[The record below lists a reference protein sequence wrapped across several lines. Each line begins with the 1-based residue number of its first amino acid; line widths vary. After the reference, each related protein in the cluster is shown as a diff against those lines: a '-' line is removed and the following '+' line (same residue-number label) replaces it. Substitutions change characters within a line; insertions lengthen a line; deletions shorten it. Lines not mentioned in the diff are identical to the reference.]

1 MMNLYYDGSCTIKLN
16 MKNWDDDLAKIMEKK
31 MKKYKEQIDNNL
43 PSNNKQ
49 DKNISG
55 PITLTDYNFDQT
67 IRKYSL
73 LVVDFWAPWCGP
85 CKLVSPVI
93 DQLAIEFSG
102 KAVFGKLNVD
112 ENPTVANIFG
122 IQSIPTLIIFKD
134 GEAVDGVMGALP
146 KQQLISTIS
155 RHF

>member
-1 MMNLYYDGSCTIKLN
+1 MED
-16 MKNWDDDLAKIMEKK
+16 WDEDLAKIMEKK
-31 MKKYKEQIDNNL
+31 MKKYKEQIDTNL
-43 PSNNKQ
+43 PSNNNH

-85 CKLVSPVI
+85 CKLVSPII
-93 DQLAIEFSG
+93 DQLATELTG

-112 ENPTVANIFG
+112 ENPTIANIFG
-122 IQSIPTLIIFKD
+122 IQSIPTLIIFKN
-134 GEAVDGVMGALP
+134 GEAVDGLMGALP
-146 KQQLISTIS
+146 KHQMISTIS

>member
-1 MMNLYYDGSCTIKLN
+1 
-16 MKNWDDDLAKIMEKK
+16 MKNWDEDLAKIMEKK
-31 MKKYKEQIDNNL
+31 MKKYKEQIDYNN
-43 PSNNKQ
+43 PSNNNY

-55 PITLTDYNFDQT
+55 PIILTDYNFDQT

-85 CKLVSPVI
+85 CKLVSPII
-93 DQLAIEFSG
+93 DQLANELSG

-134 GEAVDGVMGALP
+134 GEAVDGIMGALP

>member
-1 MMNLYYDGSCTIKLN
+1 ME
-16 MKNWDDDLAKIMEKK
+16 NWDEDLAKIMEKK

-43 PSNNKQ
+43 PSNNNH

-85 CKLVSPVI
+85 CKLVSPII
-93 DQLAIEFSG
+93 DQLAIELSG
-102 KAVFGKLNVD
+102 KAAFGKLNVD

-134 GEAVDGVMGALP
+134 GEAVDGLMGALP

>member
-1 MMNLYYDGSCTIKLN
+1 MED
-16 MKNWDDDLAKIMEKK
+16 WDEDLAKILEKK

-43 PSNNKQ
+43 PSNNNL
-49 DKNISG
+49 DKDISG

-85 CKLVSPVI
+85 CKLVSPII
-93 DQLAIEFSG
+93 DQLATELSG

-122 IQSIPTLIIFKD
+122 IQSIPTLIIFKN
-134 GEAVDGVMGALP
+134 GEAVDGLMGALP
-146 KQQLISTIS
+146 KHQLISTIS

>member
-1 MMNLYYDGSCTIKLN
+1 
-16 MKNWDDDLAKIMEKK
+16 MKNWDEDLAKIMEKK
-31 MKKYKEQIDNNL
+31 MKKYKEQIDYNI
-43 PSNNKQ
+43 PSNNNHN
-49 DKNISG
+49 KNISV
-55 PITLTDYNFDQT
+55 PIILTDYNFDQT

-85 CKLVSPVI
+85 CKLVSPII
-93 DQLAIEFSG
+93 DQLAFELSG

-134 GEAVDGVMGALP
+134 GEAVDGLMGALP

>member
-1 MMNLYYDGSCTIKLN
+1 MNLYYDESRTVN
-16 MKNWDDDLAKIMEKK
+16 YSMKNWDEDLAKIMEKK
-31 MKKYKEQIDNNL
+31 MRKYQDQIDYNI
-43 PSNNKQ
+43 PSNNNH

-85 CKLVSPVI
+85 CKLVSPII
-93 DQLAIEFSG
+93 DQLANELSG

-134 GEAVDGVMGALP
+134 GEAVDGIMGALP

>member
-1 MMNLYYDGSCTIKLN
+1 MMNLYYGGSCTIKLN
-16 MKNWDDDLAKIMEKK
+16 MKNWDEDLAKIMEKK

>member
-1 MMNLYYDGSCTIKLN
+1 
-16 MKNWDDDLAKIMEKK
+16 MKNWDEDLAKIMEKK
-31 MKKYKEQIDNNL
+31 MRKYKEQIDYNI
-43 PSNNKQ
+43 PSNNNH
-49 DKNISG
+49 DKNING

-85 CKLVSPVI
+85 CKLVSPII
-93 DQLAIEFSG
+93 DQLANELSG

-134 GEAVDGVMGALP
+134 GEAVDGIMGALP

>member
-1 MMNLYYDGSCTIKLN
+1 LGRGPCKDNGKKD
-16 MKNWDDDLAKIMEKK
+16 EKVPGA
-31 MKKYKEQIDNNL
+31 IDYNIS
-43 PSNNKQ
+43 SNNNH

-55 PITLTDYNFDQT
+55 PITLTDNNFDQT

-85 CKLVSPVI
+85 CQLVSPII
-93 DQLAIEFSG
+93 DQLANELSG
-102 KAVFGKLNVD
+102 KAIFGKLNVD

-134 GEAVDGVMGALP
+134 GEAVDGIMGALP

>member
-1 MMNLYYDGSCTIKLN
+1 
-16 MKNWDDDLAKIMEKK
+16 MKNWDEDLAEIMEKK

-43 PSNNKQ
+43 LSKNNH

-67 IRKYSL
+67 IRKYAL

-85 CKLVSPVI
+85 CKLVSPMI
-93 DQLAIEFSG
+93 DQLAIELSG

-122 IQSIPTLIIFKD
+122 IQSIPTLIIFKH
-134 GEAVDGVMGALP
+134 GEAVDGLMGALP